1 MLRIVTENR
10 ILYDSLD
17 YLTGFYMW
25 SPLDTNRKCIP
36 GVVCVTCPTVCVR
49 AETGRAQAASWHL
62 TLAPHSARPANSRQ
76 SFTLD
81 CFPSYLGH
89 GAAGALLAPYVWLC
103 IKYISYSG
111 SSVRGKSVTTLPAH
125 SSLHSRIPWMV
136 NSWANLDEMTI
147 WRSPHLLCTQCNGN
161 APSLYKPDTRLKIS
175 CVENLSEHDRILFK

>member
-10 ILYDSLD
+10 ILYYSLV

-89 GAAGALLAPYVWLC
+89 GAAGALLAPYV
-103 IKYISYSG
+103 
-111 SSVRGKSVTTLPAH
+111 
-125 SSLHSRIPWMV
+125 
-136 NSWANLDEMTI
+136 
-147 WRSPHLLCTQCNGN
+147 
-161 APSLYKPDTRLKIS
+161 
-175 CVENLSEHDRILFK
+175 